1 MGTTAI
7 NTAVTAVDTTGS
19 GVTAVTT
26 KSSVLEAGGRESR
39 RGDRLIP
46 GSFP

>member
-7 NTAVTAVDTTGS
+7 NTDVTAVDITGS

-26 KSSVLEAGGRESR
+26 KPSVLEMEATG
-39 RGDRLIP
+39 
-46 GSFP
+46 